1 MTEET
6 PVSKPKSA
14 PKTRTTKSAP
24 ESAPA
29 TKKTTAAAVGEKKT
43 PAAKSSTT
51 KRATA
56 TATDTEKPTTTRR
69 KTAADKTTVNGKP
82 SPEERYHMVQAA
94 AYFIAEK
101 DGFQGCSVDYW
112 LRAEQEIAN
121 RLGETKS

>member
-1 MTEET
+1 VTEET

-14 PKTRTTKSAP
+14 PKTLTTKSAP
-24 ESAPA
+24 QSAPVA
-29 TKKTTAAAVGEKKT
+29 KKTTAAAVGEKKT
-43 PAAKSSTT
+43 SAAKSSTT
-51 KRATA
+51 KRV

-82 SPEERYHMVQAA
+82 NPEERYHMVQAA

-121 RLGETKS
+121 RLGETAI